1 MSGLLSQGIDL
12 MLSGMFTVF
21 LFLCL
26 LIVSINAFAYLL
38 KEKNNNS
45 PSLPDNKVNEI
56 NTDHLRIIKALGQRI
71 QNEK

>member
-26 LIVSINAFAYLL
+26 LIVSINTFAYLL

-45 PSLPDNKVNEI
+45 LSLPADKVNEI
-56 NTDHLRIIKALGQRI
+56 NTDHLKIIKAIGERI

>member
-1 MSGLLSQGIDL
+1 MSVLLSQGIDL

-45 PSLPDNKVNEI
+45 PSLPTNKVNEI

>member
-1 MSGLLSQGIDL
+1 MSVLLSQGIDL

-38 KEKNNNS
+38 KEINNNS
-45 PSLPDNKVNEI
+45 HSLPANKVNEI

>member
-1 MSGLLSQGIDL
+1 MSGLLLQGIDL

-26 LIVSINAFAYLL
+26 LIVSINVFAYIL
-38 KEKNNNS
+38 KEKNDNS
-45 PSLPDNKVNEI
+45 PSLPGDKVNEI
-56 NTDHLRIIKALGQRI
+56 DTDHLRIIKALGERI

>member
-45 PSLPDNKVNEI
+45 PSLPANKVNKI
-56 NTDHLRIIKALGQRI
+56 NADHLRIIKALGERI

>member
-1 MSGLLSQGIDL
+1 MSVLLSQGIDL

-45 PSLPDNKVNEI
+45 LSLPADKVNEI
-56 NTDHLRIIKALGQRI
+56 NTDHLKIIKAIGERI

>member
-45 PSLPDNKVNEI
+45 PSLPANKVNEI
-56 NTDHLRIIKALGQRI
+56 NTDHLRIIKALGERI

>member
-26 LIVSINAFAYLL
+26 LIVSINAFAYIL
-38 KEKNNNS
+38 KEKNDNS
-45 PSLPDNKVNEI
+45 PSLPGDKVNEI
-56 NTDHLRIIKALGQRI
+56 DTDHLRIIKALGERI

>member
-45 PSLPDNKVNEI
+45 LSLPADKVNEI
-56 NTDHLRIIKALGQRI
+56 NTDHLKIIKAIGERI
-71 QNEK
+71 QNER

>member
-12 MLSGMFTVF
+12 MFSGMFTVF

-45 PSLPDNKVNEI
+45 PSLPGGKVNEI
-56 NTDHLRIIKALGQRI
+56 NTDHLRIIKALGERI

>member
-38 KEKNNNS
+38 KENNNNS
-45 PSLPDNKVNEI
+45 LSLPANKVNEI
-56 NTDHLRIIKALGQRI
+56 DTDHLRIIKALGERI

>member
-1 MSGLLSQGIDL
+1 MSALLSQGIDL

-26 LIVSINAFAYLL
+26 LIVSINTFAYLL
-38 KEKNNNS
+38 KEKTNHL
-45 PSLPDNKVNEI
+45 PSSFLKKDNAISN
-56 NTDHLRIIKALGQRI
+56 DHLKIIKAIGARI

>member
-1 MSGLLSQGIDL
+1 

-26 LIVSINAFAYLL
+26 LIVSINTFAYLL

-45 PSLPDNKVNEI
+45 LSLPADKVNEI
-56 NTDHLRIIKALGQRI
+56 NTDHLKIIKAIGERI

>member
-1 MSGLLSQGIDL
+1 MSGLLSQGMDL

-26 LIVSINAFAYLL
+26 LIVSINAFAYIL

-45 PSLPDNKVNEI
+45 LSLPANKVNEI
-56 NTDHLRIIKALGQRI
+56 NTDHLRIIKALGERI

>member
-45 PSLPDNKVNEI
+45 PSLPANKVNEI
-56 NTDHLRIIKALGQRI
+56 NADHLRIIKALGQRI

>member
-1 MSGLLSQGIDL
+1 MSGLLSQGMDL

-45 PSLPDNKVNEI
+45 LSLPANKVNEI
-56 NTDHLRIIKALGQRI
+56 DTDHLRIIKALGERI

>member
-38 KEKNNNS
+38 KENNNNS
-45 PSLPDNKVNEI
+45 PSLPAKKVNEI
-56 NTDHLRIIKALGQRI
+56 NADHLKIIKALGERI

>member
-1 MSGLLSQGIDL
+1 MSVLLSQGIDL

-45 PSLPDNKVNEI
+45 PSLPANKVNEI
-56 NTDHLRIIKALGQRI
+56 NADHLRIIKALGQRI

>member
-45 PSLPDNKVNEI
+45 PSLPAKKVNEI
-56 NTDHLRIIKALGQRI
+56 NADHLKIIKALGERI

>member
-26 LIVSINAFAYLL
+26 LIVSINIFAYLL

-45 PSLPDNKVNEI
+45 LSLPADKVNEI
-56 NTDHLRIIKALGQRI
+56 NTDHLKIIKAIGERI

>member
-1 MSGLLSQGIDL
+1 MSGLLSQGMDL

-45 PSLPDNKVNEI
+45 LSLPANKVNEI
-56 NTDHLRIIKALGQRI
+56 NTDHLRIIKALGERI

>member
-1 MSGLLSQGIDL
+1 MSALLSQGIDL

-26 LIVSINAFAYLL
+26 LILSINTFAYLL
-38 KEKNNNS
+38 KEKSNHL
-45 PSLPDNKVNEI
+45 PSSSVKEDNVIGN
-56 NTDHLRIIKALGQRI
+56 DHIKIIRAIGVRI

>member
-45 PSLPDNKVNEI
+45 PSLPASKVNEI

>member
-26 LIVSINAFAYLL
+26 LIVSINTFAYLL
-38 KEKNNNS
+38 KEKNNNAL
-45 PSLPDNKVNEI
+45 SLPDDKLNEM
-56 NTDHLRIIKALGQRI
+56 NSDHLRIIKAIGERI

>member
-45 PSLPDNKVNEI
+45 LSLPADKVNEI
-56 NTDHLRIIKALGQRI
+56 NTDHLKIIKAIGERI

>member
-26 LIVSINAFAYLL
+26 LIVSINTFAYLS

-45 PSLPDNKVNEI
+45 LSLPADKVNEI
-56 NTDHLRIIKALGQRI
+56 NTDHLKIIKAIGERI

>member
-45 PSLPDNKVNEI
+45 PSLPGDKVNEI
-56 NTDHLRIIKALGQRI
+56 DTDHLRIIKALGQRI

>member
-1 MSGLLSQGIDL
+1 MSGLLSQGMDL

-45 PSLPDNKVNEI
+45 PSLPASKVNEI

>member
-1 MSGLLSQGIDL
+1 MSGLLLQGIDL

-26 LIVSINAFAYLL
+26 LIVSINAFAYIL
-38 KEKNNNS
+38 KEKNDNS
-45 PSLPDNKVNEI
+45 PSLLGDKVNEI
-56 NTDHLRIIKALGQRI
+56 DTDHLRIIKALGERI

>member
-1 MSGLLSQGIDL
+1 MSGLLSQGMDL

-26 LIVSINAFAYLL
+26 LIVSINAFAYIL
-38 KEKNNNS
+38 KEKNDNS
-45 PSLPDNKVNEI
+45 PSLPGDKVNEI
-56 NTDHLRIIKALGQRI
+56 DTDHLRIIKALGERI

>member
-45 PSLPDNKVNEI
+45 PSLPANKVNEM
-56 NTDHLRIIKALGQRI
+56 NADHLRIIKALGQRI

>member
-1 MSGLLSQGIDL
+1 MSVLLSQGIDL

-26 LIVSINAFAYLL
+26 LIVSINAFAYIL
-38 KEKNNNS
+38 KEKNDNS
-45 PSLPDNKVNEI
+45 PSLPGDKVNEI
-56 NTDHLRIIKALGQRI
+56 DTDHLRIIKALGERI

>member
-1 MSGLLSQGIDL
+1 MSGLLSQGMDL

-38 KEKNNNS
+38 KEKNTNS
-45 PSLPDNKVNEI
+45 PSLPANKVNEI

>member
-1 MSGLLSQGIDL
+1 MSGLLSQGMDL

-45 PSLPDNKVNEI
+45 PSLPANKVNEI
-56 NTDHLRIIKALGQRI
+56 NADHLRIIKALGQRI

>member
-1 MSGLLSQGIDL
+1 MSVLLSQGIDL

-38 KEKNNNS
+38 KEKNSNS
-45 PSLPDNKVNEI
+45 PSLPASKVNEI

>member
-1 MSGLLSQGIDL
+1 MSGLLLQGIDL

-26 LIVSINAFAYLL
+26 LIVSINAFAYIL
-38 KEKNNNS
+38 KEKNDNS
-45 PSLPDNKVNEI
+45 PSLPGDKVNEI
-56 NTDHLRIIKALGQRI
+56 DTDHLRIIKALGERI